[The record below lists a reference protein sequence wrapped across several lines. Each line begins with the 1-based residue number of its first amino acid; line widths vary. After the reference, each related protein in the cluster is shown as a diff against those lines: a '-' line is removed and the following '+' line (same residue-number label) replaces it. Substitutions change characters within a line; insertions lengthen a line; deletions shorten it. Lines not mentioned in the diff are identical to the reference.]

1 MRRGDVQRCSAP
13 VDAGALRDLTDASG
27 GRTAIIRDP
36 RELNAATKSVADE
49 LSKQYY
55 LGYPASE
62 KKDGR
67 WHAIR
72 VEVRDHHYRV
82 RAREGYVAS

>member
-1 MRRGDVQRCSAP
+1 
-13 VDAGALRDLTDASG
+13 LRDLTDASG
-27 GRTAIIRDP
+27 GRTEIIRDP
-36 RELNAATKSVADE
+36 RALQTATTSVADE

-72 VEVRDHHYRV
+72 VEVRDHQYRV
-82 RAREGYVAS
+82 RARDGYVAS

>member
-1 MRRGDVQRCSAP
+1 
-13 VDAGALRDLTDASG
+13 
-27 GRTAIIRDP
+27 
-36 RELNAATKSVADE
+36 
-49 LSKQYY
+49 

-72 VEVRDHHYRV
+72 LEVRDHQYRV
-82 RAREGYVAS
+82 RARDGYVAS